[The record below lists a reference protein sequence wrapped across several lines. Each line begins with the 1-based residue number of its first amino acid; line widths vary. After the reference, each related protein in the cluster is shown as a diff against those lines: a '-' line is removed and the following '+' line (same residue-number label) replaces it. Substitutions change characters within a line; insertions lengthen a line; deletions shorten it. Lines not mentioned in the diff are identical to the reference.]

1 MNKIEE
7 ALTKRFESHRVIFWY
22 DEKREFTDLY
32 QETALDGVEKIQV
45 DGNEFEV
52 KYIINKQKTDNKL
65 LIYIP
70 GPKPA
75 NEENWLLDME
85 LAHHVFHTN
94 QEALILQEISLDYH
108 FKDLVTQHLE
118 FFKAKDRMTK
128 LKELLGEG
136 DEFEEIRAKMLAVVF
151 STEYVNLITFVYA
164 NVAAYINGDDRIE
177 KDLIRFNLSDYY
189 WGKISKQFGYQSE
202 QPTIY
207 DFLLEVFTANFA
219 LTNSKKVNKETRLL
233 LSLWKDTLNYRDG
246 FGVVSDKISS
256 DLDVEAK
263 LNKASI
269 DEIIQD
275 DLFKLTDKKI
285 IFDLV
290 HLISDEAI
298 SNDKVYQYTKQRE
311 NKYWYTNAANL
322 YKALENGSDMISL
335 IRKQANNSLIGFTD
349 GVKDYTSS
357 LYKIDYAYR
366 KFIYYYRLTNQNRIL
381 SELAKKVEKVYSNDW
396 LLTYNDNWQDVVQSL
411 KSWPTKE
418 MNSQRQFFRQ
428 YVSKYTEKNNRLFVI
443 ISDAFRYECGV
454 ELLKCIQSENRF
466 DASLEHLVTSLP
478 SYTQLGMASLLPNTN
493 IEFKEGS
500 DTVFVDGISS
510 AGTSNRT
517 KILSQN
523 SGVRATTILAE
534 EFMKMNVTTEG
545 REFAKQNDLIYIYH
559 NRIDKIGDDSASEDK
574 VFEAVE
580 EEIEFLINLIKKVAN
595 MNGNN
600 MIITS
605 DHGFLYQHKPLD
617 ESDFSDSTH
626 AGDIWKDNRRFVI
639 GRNLTNDDA
648 TVLFRGND
656 LGIEG
661 DVEVLIPKSI
671 NRLRVKGAGSRFI
684 HGGASM
690 QEIVIPLLTV
700 SKLRQ
705 DSTRQVEIDI
715 IKSND
720 RITTNIL
727 PVSFIQQELVG
738 PTILP
743 RTIRAAIY
751 AEDGV
756 LLSDQFKYNFDIEEG
771 SERQREVKYKFQL
784 MSKASGKYKNQ
795 RVKLVL
801 EEPVDGSSKW
811 KEYKRFMYS
820 LNISFSND
828 FDSF

>member
-1 MNKIEE
+1 
-7 ALTKRFESHRVIFWY
+7 
-22 DEKREFTDLY
+22 
-32 QETALDGVEKIQV
+32 
-45 DGNEFEV
+45 
-52 KYIINKQKTDNKL
+52 
-65 LIYIP
+65 
-70 GPKPA
+70 
-75 NEENWLLDME
+75 
-85 LAHHVFHTN
+85 
-94 QEALILQEISLDYH
+94 
-108 FKDLVTQHLE
+108 
-118 FFKAKDRMTK
+118 
-128 LKELLGEG
+128 
-136 DEFEEIRAKMLAVVF
+136 
-151 STEYVNLITFVYA
+151 
-164 NVAAYINGDDRIE
+164 
-177 KDLIRFNLSDYY
+177 
-189 WGKISKQFGYQSE
+189 
-202 QPTIY
+202 
-207 DFLLEVFTANFA
+207 
-219 LTNSKKVNKETRLL
+219 
-233 LSLWKDTLNYRDG
+233 
-246 FGVVSDKISS
+246 
-256 DLDVEAK
+256 
-263 LNKASI
+263 
-269 DEIIQD
+269 
-275 DLFKLTDKKI
+275 
-285 IFDLV
+285 
-290 HLISDEAI
+290 
-298 SNDKVYQYTKQRE
+298 
-311 NKYWYTNAANL
+311 
-322 YKALENGSDMISL
+322 MISL
-335 IRKQANNSLIGFTD
+335 IRKQAKNSFTVFSD
-349 GVKDYTSS
+349 GVKDYTTS

-428 YVSKYTEKNNRLFVI
+428 NVSKYTEKNNRLFVI

-454 ELLKCIQSENRF
+454 ELLKRIQSENRF
-466 DASLEHLVTSLP
+466 DASLEHLVASLP
-478 SYTQLGMASLLPNTN
+478 SYTQLGMASLLPNKN

-517 KILSQN
+517 KILTQN
-523 SGVRATTILAE
+523 SGVRATAILAE

-545 REFAKQNDLIYIYH
+545 RDFAKQNDLIYIYH

-580 EEIEFLINLIKKVAN
+580 EEIEFLVNLIKKVAN

-639 GRNLTNDDA
+639 GRNLTNDDT

-671 NRLRVKGAGSRFI
+671 NRLRIKGAGSRFI
-684 HGGASM
+684 HGGASI

-715 IKSND
+715 INSND

-727 PVSFIQQELVG
+727 PVSFIQQELVS
-738 PTILP
+738 PTVLP
-743 RTIRAAIY
+743 RMIRASIY

>member
-52 KYIINKQKTDNKL
+52 KHILNKQRPDSKL

-75 NEENWLLDME
+75 NEDNWLLDME

-94 QEALILQEISLDYH
+94 QEALILQETGLDYH

-118 FFKAKDRMTK
+118 FFKAKDRMAK

-136 DEFEEIRAKMLAVVF
+136 DEFEEIRAKMLAVLF

-164 NVAAYINGDDRIE
+164 HVAAFINGDDRIE
-177 KDLIRFNLSDYY
+177 KDLVRFNLSDYY

-233 LSLWKDTLNYRDG
+233 LSLWKDTLNYREG

-256 DLDVEAK
+256 DLDVETK

-290 HLISDEAI
+290 NLISDEAI

-311 NKYWYTNAANL
+311 NKYWYANTANL
-322 YKALENGSDMISL
+322 YKALENGSDIISL
-335 IRKQANNSLIGFTD
+335 IRKQAKNCLTGFSD
-349 GVKDYTSS
+349 GIKDYTSS

-396 LLTYNDNWQDVVQSL
+396 LLTYNDDWQNVVQSL

-418 MNSQRQFFRQ
+418 MNSQRQFSRQ

-454 ELLKCIQSENRF
+454 ELLKRIQSENRF
-466 DASLEHLVTSLP
+466 DASLDHLVASLP

-523 SGVRATTILAE
+523 SGVRATAILAE

-639 GRNLTNDDA
+639 GRNLTNDDT

-671 NRLRVKGAGSRFI
+671 NRLRIKGAGSRFI
-684 HGGASM
+684 HGGASI

-727 PVSFIQQELVG
+727 PVSFIQQELVS
-738 PTILP
+738 PIVLP
-743 RTIRAAIY
+743 RMIRASIY

-756 LLSDQFKYNFDIEEG
+756 LLSDQFKYIFDIEEG